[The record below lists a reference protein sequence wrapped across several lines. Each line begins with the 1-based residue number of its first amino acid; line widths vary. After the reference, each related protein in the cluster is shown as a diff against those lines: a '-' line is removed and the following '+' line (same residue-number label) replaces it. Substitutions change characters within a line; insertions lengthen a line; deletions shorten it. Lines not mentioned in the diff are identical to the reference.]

1 MNIKS
6 KLINGRSI
14 YDLNLRV
21 VYYARVSTEVQS
33 QTTSIT
39 NQIAYF
45 ENYINLS
52 NIECKMLNAKC

>member
-45 ENYINLS
+45 ENYIKSFLTN
-52 NIECKMLNAKC
+52 